1 MFVVVV
7 MDDILRKVKSDGY
20 GQNKQ
25 KSQSRPAQKLLKQP
39 KYSRFDRSSI
49 LGSRPLADGEN
60 MSLNP

>member
-25 KSQSRPAQKLLKQP
+25 KSQSRPAQKLLKHLNT
-39 KYSRFDRSSI
+39 RDSI
-49 LGSRPLADGEN
+49 VQVFWAQGL
-60 MSLNP
+60 